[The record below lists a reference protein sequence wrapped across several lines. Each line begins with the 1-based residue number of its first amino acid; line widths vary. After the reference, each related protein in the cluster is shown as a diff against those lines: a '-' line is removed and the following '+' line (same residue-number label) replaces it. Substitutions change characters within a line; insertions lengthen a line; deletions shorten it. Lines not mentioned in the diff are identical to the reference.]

1 VLLGEEGVTFQRR
14 ETWKTSRD
22 PDCAA
27 KKARIG
33 HLYAIAGGEVIPEDG
48 EPEVIFC
55 VDAFGLLN
63 RQPRPGRQ
71 WAAVSG
77 KGKEPGRAPRP
88 RMRAAY
94 TRTAGVRHLFAA
106 CELGEDKLFGHIKPR
121 KTRGRFL
128 EFCRYL
134 RSLCPPQVR
143 IAIVC
148 GNFSPHLTTA
158 SDGRA
163 GAWATAGNVEI
174 AYTPAD
180 SSWLNRVEAQFTALR
195 YFALDGTGHP
205 SRKQQASMIRRYIIW
220 RNSHACDE
228 RLRQVVTRA
237 DVAGRD
243 TAPPP
248 AGTRLPGPVLH
259 AGAAVD
265 AFPQQVGVAVV
276 AGVLLDHV
284 DVDPA
289 EADVLLAEAAGV
301 GQSTARAVPAGA
313 ADLRAPGGKGVA
325 QGGAL
330 SQFEAAVGAIRIS
343 LRVVDGRGL
352 FCGEH
357 SAEPVPL
364 NLRHVLDEAGQCEGR
379 GRHGRGGGLLI
390 VQALAL
396 HGEGGAVEVKPAF
409 ERAALVRVQRRHR
422 TFDGAHRSIIA
433 SGRSR
438 RQARLH
444 NRPNVA

>member
-1 VLLGEEGVTFQRR
+1 VLLREEGVTFQRLK
-14 ETWKTSRD
+14 TWKTSRD
-22 PDCAA
+22 PDYAA
-27 KKARIG
+27 KKARIE
-33 HLYAIAGGEVIPEDG
+33 HLYAIADREVIPEDG

-55 VDAFGLLN
+55 VDELGPLN
-63 RQPRPGRQ
+63 LAPRPGRQ

-77 KGKEPGRAPRP
+77 KGKEPGRASRP
-88 RMRAAY
+88 RMRATY
-94 TRTAGVRHLFAA
+94 RRTAGVRHLFAA
-106 CELGEDKLFGHIKPR
+106 CELGEDKLFGRIKPR

-134 RSLCPPQVR
+134 RSLYPP
-143 IAIVC
+143 
-148 GNFSPHLTTA
+148 
-158 SDGRA
+158 D
-163 GAWATAGNVEI
+163 
-174 AYTPAD
+174 
-180 SSWLNRVEAQFTALR
+180 VEAQFTALR
-195 YFALDGTGHP
+195 YFALDGTGHRAP
-205 SRKQQASMIRRYIIW
+205 S
-220 RNSHACDE
+220 
-228 RLRQVVTRA
+228 
-237 DVAGRD
+237 
-243 TAPPP
+243 P

-265 AFPQQVGVAVV
+265 AFPEQVGVAVV

-289 EADVLLAEAAGV
+289 EVDVLLREAASV
-301 GQSTARAVPAGA
+301 GQSTARAVLAGA
-313 ADLRAPGGKGVA
+313 GDLRAPGGEGVA

-357 SAEPVPL
+357 PTEPVPL
-364 NLRHVLDEAGQCEGR
+364 NLRHVLNEAGQCEGG

-409 ERAALVRVQRRHR
+409 ERGALVRVQGRHR
-422 TFDGAHRSIIA
+422 AFDGAHRSIIA

-444 NRPNVA
+444 NKANVAGCSDGRLRTGRTRRCARRQ